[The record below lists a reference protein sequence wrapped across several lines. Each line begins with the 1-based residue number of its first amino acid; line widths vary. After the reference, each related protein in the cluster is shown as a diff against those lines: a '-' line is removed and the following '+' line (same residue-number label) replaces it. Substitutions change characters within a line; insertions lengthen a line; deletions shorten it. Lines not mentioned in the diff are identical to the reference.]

1 MSTLSAAP
9 QGART
14 PVLQL
19 ADRNLATVPADAT
32 LQEVAEELAL
42 DEVGVVV
49 VERDGDPV
57 GVVSERDVV
66 AAIAADGDLDTQAA
80 DMMSMDLVTAPDHT
94 AVVDVARLM
103 IEARVRHVLVRDD
116 KEEGG
121 RLAAIVSIR
130 DLVELL
136 LDVRT

>member
-1 MSTLSAAP
+1 L
-9 QGART
+9 
-14 PVLQL
+14 V
-19 ADRNLATVPADAT
+19 TVPADAT